1 MKKIIILFIILFL
14 LSIPTYVSAS
24 DYFEY
29 KWEDTFVDIQKYDDI
44 SNYVNIPKAK
54 LYKNGAL
61 LSDSAITYNINGDWL
76 YYLKDVNTAKIG
88 QYKVWYKAK
97 ESVYNPGCC
106 NNYKALITFNVI
118 DTKSKLT
125 IDILGEYDNNL
136 DANVIKI
143 ALGKKIDYLKE
154 GYININSNYTYN
166 YLIDDNSVNY
176 NMCGIYKAKIIVIDH
191 NKEKY
196 EKIFYVN
203 IIDTKSPIVTLKK
216 DLIIVEKS
224 KDIDWDNY
232 IIIKDDII
240 DTYSITLYDIDYNLI
255 DVIQDSKV
263 VVTDSSN
270 NSTTV
275 NIRIKIVD
283 TILPIIELNIDKIT
297 LDYLTKFNEDIFK
310 EIIHK
315 AYDGDINLIN
325 EVVVDYSNLVNV
337 VGFYKV
343 YYHLTD
349 SDNNTV
355 VEELNVNLLS
365 KIAPIIDVKNIK
377 IKVNEEID
385 YYKYI
390 NIIDESDPNILNNLV
405 IDDSLVDI
413 TTEGTYYVKV
423 MVTNSSGLSSH
434 NIIKV
439 EVEKSI
445 GNIPYYKI
453 IIIILL
459 IGLILFSIIYYKKS
473 KSNNDELNLD
483 L

>member
-1 MKKIIILFIILFL
+1 MMVGPL
-14 LSIPTYVSAS
+14 
-24 DYFEY
+24 
-29 KWEDTFVDIQKYDDI
+29 QH
-44 SNYVNIPKAK
+44 
-54 LYKNGAL
+54 
-61 LSDSAITYNINGDWL
+61 
-76 YYLKDVNTAKIG
+76 
-88 QYKVWYKAK
+88 
-97 ESVYNPGCC
+97 
-106 NNYKALITFNVI
+106 NNCKTQ
-118 DTKSKLT
+118 
-125 IDILGEYDNNL
+125 E
-136 DANVIKI
+136 
-143 ALGKKIDYLKE
+143 
-154 GYININSNYTYN
+154 
-166 YLIDDNSVNY
+166 
-176 NMCGIYKAKIIVIDH
+176 
-191 NKEKY
+191 
-196 EKIFYVN
+196 
-203 IIDTKSPIVTLKK
+203 
-216 DLIIVEKS
+216 S

-240 DTYSITLYDIDYNLI
+240 DTYSINLYNIDYNLI

-275 NIRIKIVD
+275 NIKIKIVD

-297 LDYLTKFNEDIFK
+297 LDYLTNFNEDIFK

-315 AYDGDINLIN
+315 AYDGDVNLIN
-325 EVVVDYSNLVNV
+325 DVVIDYSNLVNV

-343 YYHLTD
+343 YYSLTD

-355 VEELNVNLLS
+355 VAELNVNLLS
-365 KIAPIIDVKNIK
+365 KVAPIIDVKNIK

-445 GNIPYYKI
+445 SNIPYYKI

-459 IGLILFSIIYYKKS
+459 IGLICFSIIYYKKS

-483 L
+483 LQYNHYRR